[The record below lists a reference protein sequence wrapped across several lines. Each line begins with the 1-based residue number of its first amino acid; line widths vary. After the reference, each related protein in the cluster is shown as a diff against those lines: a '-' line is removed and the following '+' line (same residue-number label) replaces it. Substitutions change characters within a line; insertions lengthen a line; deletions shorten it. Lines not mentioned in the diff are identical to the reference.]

1 MDEDKNQELPEL
13 DLEAILKEFGGGDT
27 EEPAQTEAPVEP
39 EETAVTQETVRIE
52 TETVAEVTEAPA
64 ESKPEASVTGDTVRL
79 EHVEDLRE
87 EVKEE
92 PKGDPP
98 AEPEKAPEKT
108 EEAFSGNW
116 EPEYE
121 EPMGEYIPP
130 QPIPFRPRVRLA
142 DLKRK
147 IIAGPEKRYYTL
159 SEQGV
164 GKSQIALLLSLL
176 TTLLSA
182 GLTAAYAFGALSESR
197 LKLVV
202 FVQFFAVLFSALLGN
217 RQLIQGVTDVFHK
230 RFSLNTMLFL
240 TFVACCVDGVLG
252 LQEERIPCCAAFSL
266 EMTMAILA
274 GIERHT
280 TEMGQMDTLRKANL
294 LDGLFRSEDFY
305 EGRGGVLRGEGN
317 LEDFLDNYQ
326 ALSKPEKTSDR
337 YALIAFLASVALG
350 AVGGVFH
357 GVTFGVQVL
366 SVSLLAAVPA
376 S

>member
-1 MDEDKNQELPEL
+1 MDEDKTQELPEL

-39 EETAVTQETVRIE
+39 EETTVTQETARIE

-98 AEPEKAPEKT
+98 AEPEKTPEKT

-202 FVQFFAVLFSALLGN
+202 FVQFFAMLFSALLGN
-217 RQLIQGVTDVFHK
+217 RQLI
-230 RFSLNTMLFL
+230 
-240 TFVACCVDGVLG
+240 
-252 LQEERIPCCAAFSL
+252 
-266 EMTMAILA
+266 
-274 GIERHT
+274 
-280 TEMGQMDTLRKANL
+280 
-294 LDGLFRSEDFY
+294 
-305 EGRGGVLRGEGN
+305 
-317 LEDFLDNYQ
+317 
-326 ALSKPEKTSDR
+326 
-337 YALIAFLASVALG
+337 
-350 AVGGVFH
+350 
-357 GVTFGVQVL
+357 
-366 SVSLLAAVPA
+366 
-376 S
+376 